1 MIEIETQSVRVPY
14 DLQCVQQ
21 ALVHVPSAAW
31 PPTEMCRD
39 LDLAAL
45 RPWEAPCRG
54 CLLLLPMRMK
64 VLGPCLLKLK
74 KQLSQRSSPRRP
86 WRGRRH
92 PRPSCGP
99 ARRLARNWSSGAANA
114 GTRSLPMKSRL
125 ELRYDAGCG
134 PCLENESSE
143 RPREPIKV
151 VNHRLVHNLP
161 STS

>member
-1 MIEIETQSVRVPY
+1 MRNREEIIQKHSGKLAHRR
-14 DLQCVQQ
+14 DG
-21 ALVHVPSAAW
+21 ASAAW

-45 RPWEAPCRG
+45 RPWAAPCRG

-86 WRGRRH
+86 WRGRRR
-92 PRPSCGP
+92 PRLWSG
-99 ARRLARNWSSGAANA
+99 LEQLLEKNWSSGAANA
-114 GTRSLPMKSRL
+114 AIPSPPMKLHL
-125 ELRYDAGCG
+125 ELRYDAECG
-134 PCLENESSE
+134 PYLENESSE
-143 RPREPIKV
+143 RPREPTKV
-151 VNHRLVHNLP
+151 VNHLLVHNRP